1 MPPPPPAPRFGL
13 RSGRLLT
20 RVSTLAIGA
29 ALAFLTPPKAPIIVY
44 IGTPS
49 VPVGFYRLTNAP
61 IAEGRL
67 VLFPTPTVLEQYEP
81 FRGRNS
87 AGDRIMKPVVATAGR
102 VVCAGADGVTVADRG
117 TFPQDGSDSQGSPL
131 PQYRD
136 CRPMERGEIFVLS
149 DRVPRSLDS
158 RYFGPVNETTILGVY
173 APLWTPR
180 FFEAHDQS
188 THE

>member
-1 MPPPPPAPRFGL
+1 MPVPPPIPRFRL
-13 RSGRLLT
+13 TPGRLLT
-20 RVSTLAIGA
+20 LGFILGA
-29 ALAFLTPPKAPIIVY
+29 AAALLFVTPPSAPLIVY

-49 VPVGFYRLTNAP
+49 VPIGFYRLTAAP

-67 VLFPTPTVLEQYEP
+67 VLFPPPAGLLEYQP
-81 FRGRNS
+81 FQVRG
-87 AGDRIMKPVVATAGR
+87 AHGALLMKPVIATAGR

-117 TFPQDGSDSQGSPL
+117 TFPQDGSDSQGRPL

-136 CRPMERGEIFVLS
+136 CRPMEHGEAFVLS

-173 APLWTPR
+173 VPLWTPR
-180 FFEAHDQS
+180 FFETHDQS